1 VYLPVFKSWRLNE
14 RFYGALTGLSK
25 TEAAKEIGV
34 DQVQAWRSSLRA
46 RPPALQVTDQY
57 WPGRDR
63 RYADLSSTQIPVT
76 ESLLDC
82 MQRTQPLWEDKIT
95 YELRKGNNVLVLAHA
110 NTLRGLVKI
119 IDDIGTT

>member
-1 VYLPVFKSWRLNE
+1 
-14 RFYGALTGLSK
+14 
-25 TEAAKEIGV
+25 V
-34 DQVQAWRSSLRA
+34 DLVQTWRSSLRA
-46 RPPALQVTDQY
+46 RPPPVQVSDLH

-63 RYADLSSTQIPVT
+63 RYADLSSSQIPVT

-82 MQRTQPLWEDKIT
+82 MQRAQPLWEDKIT

-119 IDDIGTT
+119 IDDIGKSQQL